1 MPLGL
6 IVVNGVNSTNGT
18 VVPRSDFRFRP
29 GSSKTANIFCVIG
42 R

>member
-6 IVVNGVNSTNGT
+6 IVVNEVNSTNGT
-18 VVPRSDFRFRP
+18 VVPRPGFRFRP
-29 GSSKTANIFCVIG
+29 GSSKTTNIFRVIG